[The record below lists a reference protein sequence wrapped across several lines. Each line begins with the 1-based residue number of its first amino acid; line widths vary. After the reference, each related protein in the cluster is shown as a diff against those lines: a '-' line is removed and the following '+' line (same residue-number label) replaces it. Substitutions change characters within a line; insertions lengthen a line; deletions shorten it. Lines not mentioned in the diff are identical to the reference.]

1 MVRLNF
7 DLDISPI
14 SDSEAQRLM
23 DDFERDSNARG
34 GIVDGVFG
42 KATLNEI
49 KKD

>member
-1 MVRLNF
+1 
-7 DLDISPI
+7 
-14 SDSEAQRLM
+14 M

-49 KKD
+49 NKDWFPLKKWLKYNNEFVRYVNF